1 MMDQRRP
8 DAFADFR
15 KMFPGAAELTY
26 LDVAARG
33 LISRPVR
40 QVVDDYL
47 DARMQGRADKAW
59 MFERSEGAR
68 AGCARLI
75 GAADD
80 EIALIKNVSE
90 GINAVACAIDWLAG
104 DNIVLCENLEHPA
117 NIFPWRNIARRCD
130 LTIKSVAAE
139 NGRVD
144 LSRIADAIDGR
155 TRVVAIASVSFA
167 PGFRAPLA
175 ELGALCRAR
184 GVLLVVDG
192 AQSEGILQTDVEAM
206 KIDALATSSQ
216 KGLLALYGGGFL
228 YVRRAVAE
236 ALSPCYLSRA
246 GVAVASKHEAS
257 TGDTDSYQLASSAR
271 RFDVGNHNFLA
282 AIALEQSLRDLAAL
296 GSTRVEAH
304 CTGLARQLAD
314 NLRDL
319 GLPILGDPVAQP
331 SQIVAVGRVLS
342 DDHDTSNDTALIALH
357 DFLTANN
364 VRLTIRRGILRFS
377 FHAYNALEDVERVSE
392 LAKTWLGRQSSRPFG

>member
-1 MMDQRRP
+1 MDQQRR
-8 DAFADFR
+8 DAFTAFR
-15 KMFPGAAELTY
+15 ETFPGTAELTY

-40 QVVDDYL
+40 QAMDTYL

-59 MFERSEGAR
+59 MFERAEGAR
-68 AGCARLI
+68 AAFARLI

-90 GINAVACAIDWLAG
+90 GINTLACAVDWRPG
-104 DNIVLCENLEHPA
+104 DNVVLCESLEHPA
-117 NIFPWRNIARRCD
+117 NIFPWRNLAHQRN
-130 LTIKSVAAE
+130 LTIKPVAAD
-139 NGRVD
+139 NGRID
-144 LSRIADAIDGR
+144 LSRIADAIDER

-175 ELGALCRAR
+175 ELGSLCRECN
-184 GVLLVVDG
+184 VLLVVDG
-192 AQSEGILQTDVEAM
+192 AQSEGILKTDVEAM

-236 ALSPCYLSRA
+236 ALSPTYLSRA
-246 GVAVASKHEAS
+246 GVAVASGHEAS
-257 TGDTDSYQLASSAR
+257 TGDTEGYQLAPSAR
-271 RFDVGNHNFLA
+271 RFEVGNHNFLA

-296 GSTRVEAH
+296 EIVHVEAH
-304 CTGLARQLAD
+304 STSLARQLVD

-331 SQIVAVGRVLS
+331 SQIVAVGRALS
-342 DDHDTSNDTALIALH
+342 DHHDTSDDTALIALH

-377 FHAYNALEDVERVSE
+377 FHAYNALEDVERVSD
-392 LAKTWLGRQSSRPFG
+392 LARTWLRRERSNPFG

>member
-1 MMDQRRP
+1 MNQQP
-8 DAFADFR
+8 DNAFAAFR
-15 KMFPGAAELTY
+15 ASFPGTAELTY

-40 QVVDDYL
+40 QAMDAYL

-59 MFERSEGAR
+59 MFERAEGAR
-68 AGCARLI
+68 AGFARLI
-75 GAADD
+75 GAASD

-90 GINAVACAIDWLAG
+90 GINTVACAVDWRAG
-104 DNIVLCENLEHPA
+104 DTIVICESLEHPA
-117 NIFPWRNIARRCD
+117 NIFPWRNVARRRD
-130 LTIKSVAAE
+130 LTIKPVAPD

-144 LSRIADAIDGR
+144 LARIADAIDER

-167 PGFRAPLA
+167 PGFRAPLT
-175 ELGALCRAR
+175 ELGALCRRR

-192 AQSEGILQTDVEAM
+192 AQSEGILRTDVETM
-206 KIDALATSSQ
+206 QIDALATSSQ

-236 ALSPCYLSRA
+236 ALTPSYLSRA
-246 GVAVASKHEAS
+246 GVAVDSAHEAS
-257 TGDTDSYQLASSAR
+257 SGDPEGYALAPSAR

-282 AIALEQSLRDLAAL
+282 AIALEQSLRDLTAL
-296 GSTRVEAH
+296 GIANVEAH
-304 CTGLARQLAD
+304 CTQLARQLAG
-314 NLRDL
+314 NLGEL

-331 SQIVAVGRVLS
+331 SQIVAVGRALS
-342 DDHDTSNDTALIALH
+342 DAHDSSDDAALTALYDHLIAH
-357 DFLTANN
+357 D

-377 FHAYNALEDVERVSE
+377 FHAYNAAEDVERVTD
-392 LAKTWLGRQSSRPFG
+392 LARTWLHRQAWHPFS

>member
-1 MMDQRRP
+1 MMDQQRHE
-8 DAFADFR
+8 AFAAFR
-15 KMFPGAAELTY
+15 KTFPGTADVTY

-40 QVVDDYL
+40 QAMDAYL

-59 MFERSEGAR
+59 MFDRAEGAR
-68 AGCARLI
+68 AGFARLI

-90 GINAVACAIDWLAG
+90 GINAVACAVDWRPG
-104 DNIVLCENLEHPA
+104 DTIVLCESLEHPA
-117 NIFPWRNIARRCD
+117 NIFPWRNVAHRRD
-130 LTIKSVAAE
+130 LTVKPVAGVD
-139 NGRVD
+139 GRID
-144 LSRIADAIDGR
+144 LARIADAMDAR

-175 ELGALCRAR
+175 ELGSLCRER

-192 AQSEGILQTDVEAM
+192 AQSEGILQTDVAAM
-206 KIDALATSSQ
+206 QIDALATSSQ

-236 ALSPCYLSRA
+236 TLSPSYLSRA
-246 GVAVASKHEAS
+246 GVAVDSAHEAS
-257 TGDTDSYQLASSAR
+257 TGDTEGFRLAPSAR

-282 AIALEQSLRDLAAL
+282 AIALEQSLRDLATLESAH
-296 GSTRVEAH
+296 VEAH
-304 CTGLARQLAD
+304 CVGLARRLAD
-314 NLRDL
+314 NLGEL
-319 GLPILGDPVAQP
+319 GLPILGDPVAEP
-331 SQIVAVGRVLS
+331 TQIVAVGRALS
-342 DDHDTSNDTALIALH
+342 DNHDTSDDAALNALY
-357 DFLTANN
+357 DYLTANN

-377 FHAYNALEDVERVSE
+377 FHAYNAVEDVDRVSD
-392 LAKTWLGRQSSRPFG
+392 LAKTWLGRERANPFA